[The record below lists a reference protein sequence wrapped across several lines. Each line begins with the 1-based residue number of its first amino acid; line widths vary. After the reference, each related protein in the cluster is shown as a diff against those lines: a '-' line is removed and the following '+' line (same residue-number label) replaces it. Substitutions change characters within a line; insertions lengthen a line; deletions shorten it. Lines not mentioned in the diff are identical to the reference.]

1 MPWIDALVEPR
12 LRRCIR
18 DLVALSTLP
27 AMWKDHTPQQVAD
40 SVAAALLSMLNA
52 DVVCV
57 SIPGLRDEPT
67 VEVMRTNKAVS
78 PVDKPT
84 QVALVKL
91 EWLTHEG

>member
-52 DVVCV
+52 DVVVRVHSRAARRANCR
-57 SIPGLRDEPT
+57 GD
-67 VEVMRTNKAVS
+67 A
-78 PVDKPT
+78 
-84 QVALVKL
+84 
-91 EWLTHEG
+91 HEQGRVTCR